1 MSRQFEVTN
10 SEPALTIDPDSIER
24 WLAHMDEACG
34 YDIPEGSLGI
44 AFVDVETCCRLH
56 SDFFNDPTQTD
67 VMTFPGDLKDNHAGD
82 IAICP
87 SVAAECRIEENTTFR
102 EELSLY
108 LVHAWLHLAG
118 LDDKDSCSVKEIRGA
133 ESIVM
138 KQLKEK
144 SLLLDVDWTNSE

>member
-10 SEPALTIDPDSIER
+10 SEPALTINPDSIER
-24 WLAHMDEACG
+24 CLVHMDETSG
-34 YDIPEGSLGI
+34 YNIPEGSLGI

-67 VMTFPGDLKDNHAGD
+67 VMTFPGDPEDNHAGD

-87 SVAAECRIEENTTFR
+87 SVAEACRIEEGTTFR

-118 LDDKDSCSVKEIRGA
+118 LDDKDSNSVKEMRAA

-138 KQLKEK
+138 KQLKEQ
-144 SLLLDVDWTNSE
+144 SLLLAVDWTNSE